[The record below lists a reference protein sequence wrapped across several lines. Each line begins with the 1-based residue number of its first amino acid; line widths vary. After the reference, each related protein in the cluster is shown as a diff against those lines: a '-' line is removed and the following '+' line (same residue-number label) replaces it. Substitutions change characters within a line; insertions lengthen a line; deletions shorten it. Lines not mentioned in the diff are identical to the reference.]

1 MRWLSLT
8 VAMVVA
14 GSACSS
20 HYMPRAI
27 GRVSI
32 VMQAGQPV
40 YVRDGVVVPQG
51 FLGSGLE
58 QAVVGNPAAQA
69 AARRFHDGW
78 RDAFIEVFLGGLAMG
93 TGTGLLTYEATSTN
107 APPRLLAPSL
117 GLLVVG
123 AALMMWGGLEVQD
136 AQTYQWDAIN
146 IFNDNPMP
154 APVLPAASG
163 AWSSGS
169 VPNATLQMR

>member
-1 MRWLSLT
+1 MRLLSLT
-8 VAMVVA
+8 VATVVA

-20 HYMPRAI
+20 HYMPRAT

-32 VMQAGQPV
+32 VMQAGQPM
-40 YVRDGVVVPQG
+40 YVRDGAVVPQG

-58 QAVVGNPAAQA
+58 QAVAGNPAAQA

-78 RDAFIEVFLGGLAMG
+78 RDAFIEAFLGALALG
-93 TGTGLLTYEATSTN
+93 AGTGLLTYEAVSMN
-107 APPRLLAPSL
+107 APQRDLAPSL
-117 GLLVVG
+117 GLVVVG
-123 AALMMWGGLEVQD
+123 AALMMWGGIEAQD

-154 APVLPAASG
+154 APALPGPSG
-163 AWSSGS
+163 AWSSS
-169 VPNATLQMR
+169 NVPRATLQMR